1 MGQIYERNI
10 HSFLKMT
17 NIVCKPTYNSD
28 QLISVEVS
36 FFSLIFFTTY
46 PTAASFCKN
55 MHSSVC
61 TLSVSLKGSEGVK
74 TFKLIRIND
83 PNCLFFSFIL

>member
-28 QLISVEVS
+28 ELISVEVS
-36 FFSLIFFTTY
+36 FFCSFSLQHTQLQLLFVKI
-46 PTAASFCKN
+46 
-55 MHSSVC
+55 C
-61 TLSVSLKGSEGVK
+61 THLSVHYQ
-74 TFKLIRIND
+74 
-83 PNCLFFSFIL
+83 CLLQVL